1 MLISD
6 LDYLNE
12 VSSQSGDLS
21 GGFGFNE
28 YGSVRF
34 NEYFDVNKY
43 VNARINI
50 YGNIGTAE
58 ADAKAYGYNTVAQTF
73 TDSNSYQGYGS
84 DARSASI
91 AASSPG
97 AYYYWY

>member
-6 LDYLNE
+6 LDYLSE
-12 VSSQSGDLS
+12 VSGQSSQVA
-21 GGFGFNE
+21 GGFGFSE
-28 YGSVRF
+28 YGNVYF
-34 NEYFDVNKY
+34 NEYFNVDKY
-43 VNARINI
+43 VRAKVDI

-73 TDSNSYQGYGS
+73 TDANSYQGWGS

-91 AASSPG
+91 AASSPY
-97 AYYYWY
+97 AYYRWY

>member
-6 LDYLNE
+6 LGYLNE
-12 VSSQSGDLS
+12 VSPQSNDLS

-28 YGSVRF
+28 YGSVYF
-34 NEYFDVNKY
+34 NEYFNVDKYIKARVN
-43 VNARINI
+43 V

-58 ADAKAYGYNTVAQTF
+58 ADAEAYGKNTVAQTF
-73 TDSNSYQGYGS
+73 TDANSYQGYGS

>member
-12 VSSQSGDLS
+12 VSPQADDLS

-28 YGSVRF
+28 YGSVYF
-34 NEYFDVNKY
+34 NEYFNVDKY
-43 VNARINI
+43 IKARVNI

-58 ADAKAYGYNTVAQTF
+58 ADAKAYGYNSVAQTF
-73 TDSNSYQGYGS
+73 TDANSYQGYGS